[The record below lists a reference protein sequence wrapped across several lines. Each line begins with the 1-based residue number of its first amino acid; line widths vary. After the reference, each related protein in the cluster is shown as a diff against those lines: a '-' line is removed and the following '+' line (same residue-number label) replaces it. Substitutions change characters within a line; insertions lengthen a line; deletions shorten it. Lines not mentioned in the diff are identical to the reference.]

1 MDDCEDSVTKG
12 EVADELVK
20 PSGAPT
26 WLIIVLGMGGLGGLG
41 LGGAQLARS
50 PDGIDDKL
58 TDLVSQVAQVSTKI
72 DVLTTQVQARD
83 KTDDRERARTEHEIT
98 DLKQRVKTLEDRR
111 GR

>member
-1 MDDCEDSVTKG
+1 MTKG
-12 EVADELVK
+12 ELANSLEK

-26 WLIIVLGMGGLGGLG
+26 WLILVLGMGGLGGLG
-41 LGGAQLARS
+41 LGGAQLARA

-58 TDLVSQVAQVSTKI
+58 TALVSQVAQVGTKI

-83 KTDDRERARTEHEIT
+83 KADDRERARIEHELS

>member
-1 MDDCEDSVTKG
+1 MGAALE
-12 EVADELVK
+12 K

-26 WLIIVLGMGGLGGLG
+26 WLILVLGMGGLGGLG

-58 TDLVSQVAQVSTKI
+58 TAIVAQVAQVATKI

-83 KTDDRERARTEHEIT
+83 KTDDRERTRFEREI
-98 DLKQRVKTLEDRR
+98 DQIKERVTALEGKNR